1 MKNQRIKKILACVLA
16 GGMVLSTAACG
27 GKEANEKVSNKK
39 ETSGNAKFEDASI
52 YNEPGTFPILKEK
65 QKLTIGMKQ
74 SAFVTD
80 YNTNKFTQWL
90 EEKMNIDL
98 EFVLFPEQD
107 ADQKLSV
114 MINAGDELPDII
126 NINLNTTD
134 AEKYGN
140 LGAFIPLNEYYEKS
154 SYYIKDLMENPD
166 FADLMK
172 YYTASD
178 GNIYT
183 VPKITLENGNIFSR
197 KAWINKNWLDKY
209 NLEVPETADE
219 LYTALKTF
227 VEEDANGNG
236 KKDEIPFVGNTT
248 GWSQSVAPYLM
259 SAFVYTNPD
268 TDYLIVKDG
277 KIDVAYRQEE
287 WKKGLEWM
295 NILCKEGLLSTLS
308 FTQDQQQFKALVE
321 GPEEQTI
328 GGFTAARPQ
337 YPVED
342 MRKTDFVALP
352 PLKGPDGVQNS
363 IVTGNGLPVSQFHIT
378 RNCKNPEVAFKL
390 ADLMMSEEASM
401 FQRHGEPEV
410 DWKEVDGKPVKGDSK
425 YKMEAV
431 LQFGEQQ
438 NSHWQTEN
446 PGFIGD
452 FLWTE
457 TWDGT
462 LDPEKSNYYGILIAQ
477 STELYK
483 QYEPKEHADKIVY
496 SAEEMEELMDIKASL
511 RSYVDEQMVAFATG
525 SASLET
531 WDAYLEELNV
541 IGIERYLELTQEAYD
556 RMIGK

>member
-1 MKNQRIKKILACVLA
+1 MKRQRVKKILACGLA
-16 GGMVLSTAACG
+16 GAMVLGMSACG
-27 GKEANEKVSNKK
+27 GSSEEKKTEK
-39 ETSGNAKFEDASI
+39 DAKFEDESV
-52 YNEPGTFPILKEK
+52 YNEPGTFPVLKEK
-65 QKLTIGMKQ
+65 TKLTIGMKQ

-80 YNTNKFTQWL
+80 YDTNKYTKWL

-98 EFVLFPEQD
+98 EFILFPEQD

-126 NINLNTTD
+126 NLNLNSSD
-134 AEKYGN
+134 AEKYGDM
-140 LGAFIPLNEYYEKS
+140 GAFIPLNEYYEKS
-154 SYYIKDLMENPD
+154 SYYIKDLMENPE

-197 KAWINKNWLDKY
+197 KAWINKTWLDKY
-209 NLEVPETADE
+209 NLEVPETTDE

-227 VEEDANGNG
+227 LEEDANGNG
-236 KKDEIPFVGNTT
+236 KRDEIPFVGNTS

-268 TDYLIVKDG
+268 TDYLIVEDG

-287 WKKGLEWM
+287 WKEGLEYL
-295 NILCKEGLLSTLS
+295 NKLCKEGLLSTLS
-308 FTQDQQQFKALVE
+308 FTQDQQQFKALAE

-342 MRKTDFVALP
+342 MRKADFVVMP
-352 PLKGPDGVQNS
+352 PLKGPDGVQSS

-378 RNCKNPEVAFKL
+378 RDCEHPEIAFKL

-410 DWKEVDGKPVKGDSK
+410 DYKEVDGEPIKGESK
-425 YKMEAV
+425 HKIEAI
-431 LQFGEQQ
+431 LQFGDQQ

-457 TWDGT
+457 TWDGK
-462 LDPEKSNYYGILIAQ
+462 LDPEKPNYYGILIAQ

-483 QYEPKEHADKIVY
+483 KYEPEEHIDKIVY
-496 SAEEMEELMDIKASL
+496 SAEEMEELLDIKTSL
-511 RSYVDEQMVAFATG
+511 RSYVDEQMVAFITG
-525 SASLET
+525 TASFET

-541 IGIERYLELTQEAYD
+541 IGLERYLELTQQAYD
-556 RMIGK
+556 RMTEK